1 MVTTTTADIL
11 RSACAGSC
19 SRSLGHFCF
28 SFERIKELLRQVHTK
43 RTKKTSITDAKK
55 YFQVQLTLNWLNQ
68 VYEIKLE
75 CIHSYT
81 DRDGYFTG
89 LCRFQSCEFY
99 FLFEMKA
106 YFPNKNKKYR
116 RKPIENVNILFITF
130 HYLMSFNQTKYVYIK
145 NTQTENS
152 DEPQRKRQLIG
163 NLNLLVFSHTS
174 LRYLYCMYV
183 HNTFDPVISY

>member
-1 MVTTTTADIL
+1 MVTTTTVEIL

-43 RTKKTSITDAKK
+43 RTQMTSITDAKK

-75 CIHSYT
+75 CMHSYT
-81 DRDGYFTG
+81 DRDRYFTG
-89 LCRFQSCEFY
+89 LCRFQSWEFY
-99 FLFEMKA
+99 FLFKMKA
-106 YFPNKNKKYR
+106 YFLNKNKKYR
-116 RKPIENVNILFITF
+116 RKPIESVNILFITF

-145 NTQTENS
+145 ILRLKILT
-152 DEPQRKRQLIG
+152 
-163 NLNLLVFSHTS
+163 NLKEKDN
-174 LRYLYCMYV
+174 
-183 HNTFDPVISY
+183 

>member
-1 MVTTTTADIL
+1 MVTTTTAEIL

-55 YFQVQLTLNWLNQ
+55 KYFQVQLTLNWLNQ

-75 CIHSYT
+75 CMHSYT
-81 DRDGYFTG
+81 DRDRYFTG
-89 LCRFQSCEFY
+89 LCRFQSWEFY

-106 YFPNKNKKYR
+106 YFPNKNKKHR
-116 RKPIENVNILFITF
+116 RKPIENVNIFFITF
-130 HYLMSFNQTKYVYIK
+130 PYLKQSK
-145 NTQTENS
+145 NTQTGIS

-174 LRYLYCMYV
+174 LRYIYCMYV

>member
-1 MVTTTTADIL
+1 M
-11 RSACAGSC
+11 
-19 SRSLGHFCF
+19 
-28 SFERIKELLRQVHTK
+28 
-43 RTKKTSITDAKK
+43 
-55 YFQVQLTLNWLNQ
+55 
-68 VYEIKLE
+68 
-75 CIHSYT
+75 HSYT
-81 DRDGYFTG
+81 DRDRYFTG

-130 HYLMSFNQTKYVYIK
+130 HYLMSFNQTKYVYI
-145 NTQTENS
+145 ENS

>member
-145 NTQTENS
+145 ILRLKILT
-152 DEPQRKRQLIG
+152 
-163 NLNLLVFSHTS
+163 NLKEKDN
-174 LRYLYCMYV
+174 
-183 HNTFDPVISY
+183 